1 MALTQLT
8 KVDGGGI
15 STTSDYRVGII
26 TASKFVGPFDGTAG
40 NFSGVVTATNG
51 VFSGN
56 ISAVDG
62 NFSGNVTIGGTLT
75 YEDVTNIDSV
85 GLITARN
92 GIKVLTGTATTALV
106 VEGDGRITGI
116 LTVGTSSLKLDGPNN
131 LVNVGTALTLGH
143 TQGIQFHTQNLHAE
157 GFLVNQINASGIIT
171 AATFKGDGDFVELD
185 VDGHTNLDNISI
197 AGVTTTTGNIHLNS
211 GAKIGFATDSN
222 TFIGQDDYDRLDF
235 NVGGKRLASIVEG
248 TNIPVLIIDKDGVN
262 TARSNQSTNYN
273 ANPHGTELVLGNTS
287 SNNHGLTIVS
297 PSTNYGVIMFSDGSG
312 GGLDST
318 RGSITFTHSDNKL
331 ILKSK
336 IGSVALNHKDD
347 EKLITTD
354 AGISIL

>member
-1 MALTQLT
+1 
-8 KVDGGGI
+8 
-15 STTSDYRVGII
+15 
-26 TASKFVGPFDGTAG
+26 
-40 NFSGVVTATNG
+40 
-51 VFSGN
+51 
-56 ISAVDG
+56 
-62 NFSGNVTIGGTLT
+62 
-75 YEDVTNIDSV
+75 
-85 GLITARN
+85 
-92 GIKVLTGTATTALV
+92 ATTALV
-106 VEGDGRITGI
+106 VNGDARVTGI

-143 TQGIQFHTQNLHAE
+143 SQGVQFHTQNLHSA
-157 GFLVNQINASGIIT
+157 GFEVNQINASGIIT

-211 GAKIGFATDSN
+211 GAKVGFATDSN

-235 NVGGKRLASIVEG
+235 NAGGKRLVSIVEG

-262 TARSNQSTNYN
+262 NARSNQGTNYN
-273 ANPHGTELVLGNTS
+273 ANPHATELVLGNTS
-287 SNNHGLTIVS
+287 SNNHGMTIVS
-297 PSTNYGVIMFSDGSG
+297 PSSGYGNIQFSDGSG
-312 GGLDST
+312 GGLDAT

-331 ILKSK
+331 TLKSK

-354 AGISIL
+354 AGISILKDLDVDGHTNLDNVSIAGVTTFSTGPVVPNGTYYKGVINSG